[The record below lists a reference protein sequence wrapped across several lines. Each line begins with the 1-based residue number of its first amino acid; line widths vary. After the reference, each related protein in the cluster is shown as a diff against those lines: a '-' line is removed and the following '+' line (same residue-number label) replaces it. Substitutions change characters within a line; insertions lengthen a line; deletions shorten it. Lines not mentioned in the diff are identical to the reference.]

1 MKRFPILFSVI
12 ILFCSGCKTDIDH
25 FNEQALRFISDDKKI
40 DKRESEEL
48 MNSIKQSDE
57 RGFQQFKLEGN
68 KIDHSRVVSY
78 LLKYLTHK
86 KIEISEDDIWQEKR
100 DAKLS
105 ENININ
111 VFLENSGSMNG
122 YLNDPSTQ
130 FKNSVYS
137 LLTRLKLLV
146 NHDSLNLYFINN
158 DDQLMFGNASNND
171 VEAFKDILNPASF
184 SRISRGRTSETDINE
199 LIKRSIRKV
208 NDRNLSVFIS
218 DCIYSPGKKRQNA
231 SMYLSEQKHGIFLN
245 FATEIRDRNSNL
257 AVIILHL
264 KGGFK
269 GTYYDR
275 QDNKIVFGKIIERP
289 FYIWFIGT
297 NAQIEKIIQSQQ
309 LEELDGGYVNK
320 TILQTAKNEVINYK
334 IMSNPLYG
342 TFDRSNLA
350 NNIIKKPTLSK
361 GTRNADLFGFTI
373 AVDFSKGIQ
382 ENNYYL
388 DKSNYIISNNNYKIV
403 IEEVK
408 DKSNPSLLGFSH
420 LLKLQTKE
428 IRDEVLQIKLIG
440 KSPAW
445 VKKYASINDSNIF
458 SDESEQQKTFGLQY
472 LVDGVSEAFYP
483 KSQLNGINKISI
495 NIRK

>member
-1 MKRFPILFSVI
+1 
-12 ILFCSGCKTDIDH
+12 
-25 FNEQALRFISDDKKI
+25 
-40 DKRESEEL
+40 
-48 MNSIKQSDE
+48 
-57 RGFQQFKLEGN
+57 
-68 KIDHSRVVSY
+68 
-78 LLKYLTHK
+78 
-86 KIEISEDDIWQEKR
+86 
-100 DAKLS
+100 
-105 ENININ
+105 
-111 VFLENSGSMNG
+111 
-122 YLNDPSTQ
+122 
-130 FKNSVYS
+130 
-137 LLTRLKLLV
+137 
-146 NHDSLNLYFINN
+146 
-158 DDQLMFGNASNND
+158 
-171 VEAFKDILNPASF
+171 
-184 SRISRGRTSETDINE
+184 
-199 LIKRSIRKV
+199 
-208 NDRNLSVFIS
+208 
-218 DCIYSPGKKRQNA
+218 
-231 SMYLSEQKHGIFLN
+231 MYLSEQKHGIFLN